1 MAVITNNLINSVD
14 FSGLPNALQETI
26 SSNPIVIRENVFDGW
41 GAIRSDF
48 EVIESDE
55 KTPLLS
61 LQIMDIL
68 KPASDDFDPTAD
80 AIKWGARLPDFHDIE
95 IDLSLKR
102 SQVLAYYRSYLKYIA
117 GFKNQNDV
125 LANPWPLFLLGEIMK
140 KAGRDLAITSAYR
153 ATRNNS
159 LKGALYVLNGLLYHF
174 TAGRASGD
182 IPSGNVYD
190 SVTTYATGSA
200 FDADVYDEVNAI
212 AVLTEANPDLAGQPL
227 VFHMSPRNYRLYNET
242 RRAKSPNTISLSE
255 KPTVLDDYPNISIK
269 VDQGLGSQRFMFITV
284 PGNLFFTFNEDYS
297 NMNLKMIEQV
307 KGWELNIMFS
317 AGITYGV
324 GRLIYSNN
332 RTD

>member
-1 MAVITNNLINSVD
+1 MAAITNNLINSVD

-26 SSNPIVIRENVFDGW
+26 STSPIVIRENVFDGW

-80 AIKWGARLPDFHDIE
+80 AVKFGARLPDFHDIE

-125 LANPWPLFLLGEIMK
+125 LANPWPVFFLGEIMK
-140 KAGRDLAITSAYR
+140 KSGRDLAVISAYR

-182 IPSGNVYD
+182 IPSGNIHD
-190 SVTTYATGSA
+190 SVAAHATGA
-200 FDADVYDEVNAI
+200 GFDGDVYDEANAI
-212 AVLTEANPDLAGQPL
+212 AVLTEANADLAGQPMVL
-227 VFHMSPRNYRLYNET
+227 HMSARTYRLYNET

-269 VDQGLGSQRFMFITV
+269 VDQGLGSKRFMFITV
-284 PGNLFFTFNEDYS
+284 PGNLFFTFNEDYT

-324 GRLIYSNN
+324 GRLIFSNN

>member
-14 FSGLPNALQETI
+14 FSGLPAALQETI
-26 SSNPIVIRENVFDGW
+26 SSSPIVIRENVFDGW

-68 KPASDDFDPTAD
+68 KPATDDFDPTVD
-80 AIKWGARLPDFHDIE
+80 AVKWGARLPDFHDIE

-102 SQVLAYYRSYLKYIA
+102 SQVLAYYRSYLKFIS
-117 GFKNQNDV
+117 GFKNQKDI
-125 LANPWPLFLLGEIMK
+125 LANPWPVFFLGEIMK

-174 TAGRASGD
+174 TAGRGSGD

-190 SVTTYATGSA
+190 SMTALPTGVG
-200 FDADVYDEVNAI
+200 FDADVYDEANLI
-212 AVLTEANPDLAGQPL
+212 AVLTEANPDLAGQPMIL
-227 VFHMSPRNYRLYNET
+227 HMSARTYRLYKET
-242 RRAKSPNTISLSE
+242 RRAKSPNTIGLSE
-255 KPTVLDDYPNISIK
+255 NPTTLDDYPNISIK
-269 VDQGLGSQRFMFITV
+269 VDLGLGSKRFMFITV

-297 NMNLKMIEQV
+297 NMNIKMIEQV

-324 GRLIYSNN
+324 GRLIFSNN